1 MSFKIEKITG
11 IIEVVTGLHI
21 GTGNTEMHIGGTDN
35 PVIKNP
41 LTGEPYIPGSSL
53 KGKMRSLLQL
63 YTGNEK
69 DANVAKL
76 FGIASDD
83 KDNRPE
89 SVGLARLSFWDCFFT
104 DSWRRK
110 LKEEQISATEIKM
123 ENTIDRKTG
132 TAKNPRNTERVLSG
146 TEFGFNLSVK
156 FFGDDDR
163 EKLLDIVLGTIKL
176 LEQDSLG
183 GSGSRGYGK
192 IKFKNL
198 KIGNDDIQSR
208 LDKIKPFEESF
219 IK

>member
-198 KIGNDDIQSR
+198 NIGNDDIQSR